1 MDILFSKNSSKKTV
15 ILSKETIKDLAI
27 SDFVE
32 EACVMKED
40 ISVIE
45 KVLSAMPVEAED
57 MRFRVEILKDLFDNK
72 ELCDKL
78 SESVHAINKLKNYSG
93 SYKVSRQTEINLYTL
108 LEDLRELSVYTKVS
122 EELAGI
128 LHEFEVKSEG
138 LNRLRDELDETINSK
153 EFAELKTDI
162 EQMIEDLSSV
172 KGALIGVNFTPDLD
186 IEEVSAIEFV
196 PYKLVSKYS
205 LIEKL
210 NAMRL
215 ITPTDSSTRNAR
227 VTDPLLVT
235 IAPKIQKHLKKHYS
249 DIKKKLE
256 QYSDFDTRPITEMHE
271 GLIFYLVMAKF
282 GRYLANKG
290 YDICFPD
297 IKEDERMTVKG
308 LYNIRLAIEGN
319 KDIVKNDFSFSKD
332 ERIFILTGPNRG
344 GKTIIEQA
352 IGLASFMAAHGLFV
366 MASSFTGLP
375 FANILTHFPID
386 ENLTINYGRLG
397 EEAVRIKEI
406 VSNSDDNTLILFN
419 ETFSTT
425 SAYDGV
431 YLSKDLI
438 RVLKEKGTFAIFN
451 THLHELASDI
461 PEMNKWEGEGD
472 IISIVMERKDDQ
484 NTFLL
489 KRAEPDSC
497 SYAHT
502 IAEKYGITYE
512 QMTEKNKN

>member
-1 MDILFSKNSSKKTV
+1 MDILFSKDSSKKTV

-122 EELAGI
+122 EELSVI
-128 LHEFEVKSEG
+128 LHKFEVKSEG
-138 LNRLRDELDETINSK
+138 LNRLREELDKTINSK

-215 ITPTDSSTRNAR
+215 IAPAR
-227 VTDPLLVT
+227 VAGWRSSPVRQTSP
-235 IAPKIQKHLKKHYS
+235 S
-249 DIKKKLE
+249 D
-256 QYSDFDTRPITEMHE
+256 R
-271 GLIFYLVMAKF
+271 
-282 GRYLANKG
+282 R
-290 YDICFPD
+290 
-297 IKEDERMTVKG
+297 
-308 LYNIRLAIEGN
+308 
-319 KDIVKNDFSFSKD
+319 
-332 ERIFILTGPNRG
+332 NR
-344 GKTIIEQA
+344 
-352 IGLASFMAAHGLFV
+352 
-366 MASSFTGLP
+366 
-375 FANILTHFPID
+375 
-386 ENLTINYGRLG
+386 R
-397 EEAVRIKEI
+397 
-406 VSNSDDNTLILFN
+406 
-419 ETFSTT
+419 
-425 SAYDGV
+425 
-431 YLSKDLI
+431 
-438 RVLKEKGTFAIFN
+438 
-451 THLHELASDI
+451 
-461 PEMNKWEGEGD
+461 
-472 IISIVMERKDDQ
+472 
-484 NTFLL
+484 
-489 KRAEPDSC
+489 C
-497 SYAHT
+497 
-502 IAEKYGITYE
+502 
-512 QMTEKNKN
+512 